1 MKITTNNQPR
11 ELVAFEDLPE
21 SERENFDYVAGKGRF
36 VPRFFC
42 YRGAWYDVGEFVRAE
57 IASWDGVQSDTYF
70 SGVLIRYVD
79 DCERVIVGRY
89 YS

>member
-1 MKITTNNQPR
+1 MEITTNNQPR

-21 SERENFDYVAGKGRF
+21 SECEDFAGRDRF
-36 VPRFFC
+36 FPRFFC